1 MIKPMALRLCGLASP
16 YRPSPSGIPPHANRN
31 AQNGWTFPQIL
42 RRYGSARSA
51 RARRSY
57 DRVMEDAP

>member
-1 MIKPMALRLCGLASP
+1 MNQSTAQPVRNSSAG
-16 YRPSPSGIPPHANRN
+16 HRN
-31 AQNGWTFPQIL
+31 AQNGRTSPQML